1 MAGKTKQMSKIKQM
15 LQLHLNGVS
24 NRKIAKQLEMNK
36 ETVNRYVKRA
46 ESDSMNMCELLK
58 LDDPVLEHR
67 MTGGSPAYADK
78 RFDNLKE
85 KLPYIAQEKN
95 RKHVTL
101 KLLWEEYIEENP
113 DGYSLTQFRFHCR
126 QDSLASRKS
135 TSTPLKDTYVGGEKI
150 YIDFAGDT
158 MEHIDLETGE
168 VVTVQ
173 MFVACLPATDY
184 GFALGVRSQR
194 TEDLVHA
201 IASCFKSIGGV
212 PKIIVPDNL
221 KSAVIKTD
229 PYEPE
234 LNRVME
240 DLANHYGC
248 VVLPARP
255 GKPKDK
261 CLVED
266 HVKLVYQRV
275 YAPLR
280 NERFYSLE
288 DLNKAV
294 AEKMKAHNQKRM
306 QQQPFT
312 REEQFL
318 AIEKP
323 ELREL
328 PPDDFQI
335 RSYADLRVGT
345 NGCIYLGRDKHY
357 YSAPHSLINQSV
369 KVIYTRTMVRLYSQ
383 GECVATHQR
392 DYSPGHYTLNR
403 EHLASNSLAYRDRSP
418 DYYIAKGKQATRELG
433 EVITYMF
440 ATTSAPPEAFY
451 RSCDGLLHLQ
461 KTTDPNI
468 FTRACEA
475 ALLHQRYRYSF
486 IHQLVKSKC
495 KGLDDARQLEL
506 ETDCGW
512 LMPDHANIRGKEH
525 FK

>member
-15 LQLHLNGVS
+15 LQLHLDGVS
-24 NRKIAKQLEMNK
+24 NRKIATQLEMNK

-46 ESDSMNMCELLK
+46 ESDSMNIIDLLK

-67 MTGGSPAYADK
+67 MKGGSPAYTDE
-78 RFDNLKE
+78 RFESLKG
-85 KLPYIAQEKN
+85 KLPYLTKEKT

-101 KLLWEEYIEENP
+101 KLLWEEYKEENP
-113 DGYSLTQFRFHCR
+113 EGYSLTQFRFHCR
-126 QDSLASRKS
+126 QDNLASRRSSS
-135 TSTPLKDTYVGGEKI
+135 TVLKGTYVGGEKI
-150 YIDFAGDT
+150 FIDFAGDT
-158 MEHIDLETGE
+158 MEYIDIETGE
-168 VVTVQ
+168 VVAVQ

-184 GFALGVRSQR
+184 GYALGVPSQR
-194 TEDLVHA
+194 TEDLVYA
-201 IASCFKSIGGV
+201 IASGFKAIGGV

-221 KSAVIKTD
+221 KAAVIKTD

-255 GKPKDK
+255 GRPKDK
-261 CLVED
+261 SLVED

-288 DLNKAV
+288 ELNKAV

-323 ELREL
+323 ELRPL
-328 PPDDFQI
+328 PTDDFQI

-345 NGCIYLGRDKHY
+345 NGCVFLGRDKHY
-357 YSAPHSLINQSV
+357 YSVPHALINQSV
-369 KVIYTRTMVRLYSQ
+369 KVVYTRTLVKIYSE

-392 DYSPGHYTLNR
+392 SYAPGHYTLNR
-403 EHLASNSLAYRDRSP
+403 EHLASNSSAYRDRSP
-418 DYYIAKGKQATRELG
+418 DYYIAKGKQATQELG
-433 EVITYMF
+433 EIITYMF

-451 RSCDGLLHLQ
+451 RGCDGLLHLQ
-461 KTTDPNI
+461 KTTDPDI
-468 FTRACEA
+468 FRRACEA
-475 ALLHQRYRYSF
+475 ALIHQRYRYSF
-486 IHQLVKSKC
+486 IQQLVKSKC
-495 KGLDDARQLEL
+495 KGIDDARQLEL
-506 ETDCGW
+506 ETDCGG
-512 LMPDHANIRGKEH
+512 LIPDHANIRGKDH